1 MSADGIPDVKMSADG
16 IPNVKMSADGIPDVK
31 MSRAT
36 RLSGAT
42 PSRFPKMTCGALPYP
57 DSLREKHTALDF
69 KASLLHVSELS
80 IALPWIPK
88 NSLQSQIALLQAER
102 DIGRIDKSV
111 LWNKAREKKGKF
123 NKIIEPMINMIDE
136 LLEKAKETGLPPPS
150 PNDIFCQALGK
161 LDHPGR
167 VVGCNKCCTQ
177 LDARLPFPNP
187 YEIINVGDA
196 IGFELDWLTSLV
208 ILETEHPQ
216 VLDKEKKKMVNA
228 PII

>member
-111 LWNKAREKKGKF
+111 LWNKAAREKKGKF

-167 VVGCNKCCTQ
+167 VV
-177 LDARLPFPNP
+177 DARLPFPNP